1 MKKILFL
8 LLILLGNLSF
18 SDYVKEGTYNG
29 AREKRIFL
37 KSYRTDDGIK
47 YFLVVLNGYVQGDI
61 FETEEKFSKIKE
73 GEIVKFSLDKHYE
86 DFQDEDEKTDYSCTL
101 KVAFTENNRI
111 LLDTDNDCTG
121 PVMLASGNYRYSE
134 KDSNVPEKYWG
145 KWTYK
150 TDTGSDICAYI
161 DKNVFAHD
169 SDNGNYLV
177 GVREENGDLILDGL
191 EIYEGQPFRRE
202 FKYKFLQNGNINIDV
217 YQGSTDDKLYNSY
230 NNLRKVKGKELSQC
244 KTFLED

>member
-1 MKKILFL
+1 M
-8 LLILLGNLSF
+8 
-18 SDYVKEGTYNG
+18 
-29 AREKRIFL
+29 
-37 KSYRTDDGIK
+37 
-47 YFLVVLNGYVQGDI
+47 LNGYVQGDI

-101 KVAFTENNRI
+101 KVAFTENNGI

-121 PVMLASGNYRYSE
+121 
-134 KDSNVPEKYWG
+134 PEKYWG

-191 EIYEGQPFRRE
+191 EIYERKPFRRE

-230 NNLRKVKGKELSQC
+230 NNLRKLKGKELSQC

>member
-47 YFLVVLNGYVQGDI
+47 YFLVVLNVYVQGDI

-191 EIYEGQPFRRE
+191 EIYEGKPFRRE

-230 NNLRKVKGKELSQC
+230 NNLRKLKGKELSQC

>member
-8 LLILLGNLSF
+8 LLLIFGNLSF
-18 SDYVKEGTYNG
+18 SEYVKEGTYNG
-29 AREKRIFL
+29 AREKKIFL

-47 YFLVVLNGYVQGDI
+47 YFLVALNGYVQGDI

-101 KVAFTENNRI
+101 KVAFTENNGI
-111 LLDTDNDCTG
+111 LLDTDNDCAG

-191 EIYEGQPFRRE
+191 EIYEGKPFRRE

-230 NNLRKVKGKELSQC
+230 NNLRKLKGKELSQC